1 MSDVQGGEAKSSKKT
16 IIFLVIGMLIG
27 AGGGIGAFIALAP
40 QGSSSSHDEP
50 EEVEKYVNP
59 LGPMFTLEPLII
71 NLGAKSSFVKIGMD
85 FEFNVEEGVEHEGG
99 EEGGD
104 GIPPD
109 FKKRIAQV
117 KDICIRTIS
126 AMSSDEL
133 LTIEGKDKLRLEL
146 PENINHAFDE
156 EIIKAIHITSFI
168 VQ

>member
-1 MSDVQGGEAKSSKKT
+1 MSEVQAGEAKSSKKT

-40 QGSSSSHDEP
+40 QGSSTSEDAP
-50 EEVEKYVNP
+50 EEEEKYVNP

-85 FEFNVEEGVEHEGG
+85 FEFNVDEGKEEEEEGG
-99 EEGGD
+99 EGV
-104 GIPPD
+104 PPD
-109 FKKRIAQV
+109 FEKRIGQV

-126 AMSSDEL
+126 AMSAEEL
-133 LTIEGKDKLRLEL
+133 LTIEGKDKLRQKL

-156 EIIKAIHITSFI
+156 EIIKAVHITSFI